1 MQSAPQAAS
10 PNAPVRASA
19 CACARKRCCV
29 RRRFAGTGVGRRNHG
44 VAAATRAVA
53 CGRLNAACRASRV
66 ARRAS
71 RVARH
76 ASHVER
82 RVPHVAR
89 ICIVA
94 RCALHVAWCVSPA
107 ARCTLCVARAA
118 AAPAGRG
125 RTHREPLPRER
136 VVRREASQVDRTAHG
151 LSPQRAHLRH
161 PSSRAHARTRARAVR
176 WMGAACGVAE
186 GVRSLSRVKLVRPSV
201 AGRSVRPSVAAP
213 VPVAVGLGDA
223 HPRARRAVELHPA
236 ARNPQRATRN

>member
-1 MQSAPQAAS
+1 MLRAA
-10 PNAPVRASA
+10 AIRRHRGRAA
-19 CACARKRCCV
+19 QPRRGRCNQGCCV
-29 RRRFAGTGVGRRNHG
+29 WQVE
-44 VAAATRAVA
+44 
-53 CGRLNAACRASRV
+53 CCMSRV
-66 ARRAS
+66 ARRMM
-71 RVARH
+71 RVACRTLQGFASLH
-76 ASHVER
+76 AV
-82 RVPHVAR
+82 
-89 ICIVA
+89 
-94 RCALHVAWCVSPA
+94 RCMLHVAWCVSPA

-161 PSSRAHARTRARAVR
+161 PCSRARAVR

-201 AGRSVRPSVAAP
+201 AGPVRSRW
-213 VPVAVGLGDA
+213 GLGGA